1 MKRLARWLLSVV
13 SAANSILAVNDRLRG
28 SPNDR
33 DTDDTDATFAGYRRG
48 LILSSW
54 RSARP
59 GAAPDKGERHMLRM
73 IVAAAVVVVI
83 TSTSA
88 IAGIV
93 LTQAAFARTSALNSG
108 TLVDES
114 QSFRMVAKAPVT
126 FDW

>member
-1 MKRLARWLLSVV
+1 
-13 SAANSILAVNDRLRG
+13 
-28 SPNDR
+28 
-33 DTDDTDATFAGYRRG
+33 
-48 LILSSW
+48 
-54 RSARP
+54 
-59 GAAPDKGERHMLRM
+59 MLKM

-83 TSTSA
+83 TSSSA

>member
-1 MKRLARWLLSVV
+1 
-13 SAANSILAVNDRLRG
+13 
-28 SPNDR
+28 
-33 DTDDTDATFAGYRRG
+33 
-48 LILSSW
+48 
-54 RSARP
+54 
-59 GAAPDKGERHMLRM
+59 MLKM

-83 TSTSA
+83 TSSSA

-93 LTQAAFARTSALNSG
+93 LAQAVFVRTTAMNAG

>member
-1 MKRLARWLLSVV
+1 
-13 SAANSILAVNDRLRG
+13 
-28 SPNDR
+28 
-33 DTDDTDATFAGYRRG
+33 
-48 LILSSW
+48 
-54 RSARP
+54 
-59 GAAPDKGERHMLRM
+59 MLKM

-93 LTQAAFARTSALNSG
+93 LTQAAFARASALNSG